1 MIVVTGGARSGKSS
15 FAENYVKEISKVD
28 EVLYIATSI
37 AFDEGMKSRI
47 KKHRE
52 SRPSE
57 WETLEQY
64 KNFELL
70 KDNKLFNEKKVI
82 LLDCMTLLVSNLLLE
97 YEGDFD
103 KITEDEI
110 NKLEEIIDNE
120 VTHLL
125 EVTKEK
131 EIIIVTNEVGM
142 GLVPAYKMG
151 SVFRDIAGR
160 INQKIA
166 REAKDVYFIVS
177 GIPMKI
183 K

>member
-15 FAENYVKEISKVD
+15 FAEEYTRKIGGISD
-28 EVLYIATSI
+28 VLYIATSI

-47 KKHRE
+47 EKHKE

-57 WETLEQY
+57 WKTLEQY
-64 KNFELL
+64 RDFKNL
-70 KDNKLFNEKKVI
+70 KDNELFKEKNVI
-82 LLDCMTLLVSNLLLE
+82 LLDCITLLVSNLLLE

-103 KITEDEI
+103 KITENEI
-110 NKLEEIIDNE
+110 DNLEEKIDRE
-120 VTHLL
+120 VSDLL
-125 EVTKEK
+125 EVIKDK
-131 EIIIVTNEVGM
+131 KVIIVTNEVGL

-166 REAKDVYFIVS
+166 KKADEVYFVVS
-177 GIPMKI
+177 GIPMKV